1 MSKIK
6 SIFAHEVLDSRGNP
20 TVEVLVKTENGV
32 GRAIVP
38 SGASTGV
45 HEALEL
51 RDGDESRY
59 NGKGVLNA
67 CKNVNDVIAG
77 ELEGQEVTEQEA
89 IDKKMIDL
97 DGTDNK
103 SKLGAN
109 AILGVSMACARAAA
123 AEQGKFLFEYL
134 GSDSRVL
141 PTPMMNIMNG
151 GQHADSGLDIQE
163 FMIVPVG
170 AESFREAL
178 RMGAEIFHKLKGLL
192 KDGGYHTTVGDEGGF
207 APNLDTQEM
216 ALDFILK
223 AVEAAGYKPGE
234 DILLALDPAAS
245 EFYDKESDRYKFKV
259 KGEPQELTSADMIS
273 FWDDWVG
280 KYPFISI
287 EDGLHEDDWKG
298 WQEMMERLGKKIQIV
313 GDDLL
318 VTNVVRL
325 KKAIDLKAANSIL
338 IKMNQIG
345 SLTETIDTI
354 KMAKSVNWTNVVS
367 HRSGETEDTTL
378 ADLAVAL
385 ETGQIK
391 TGSLSRSDRVAK
403 YNQLLRIENQLGS
416 KAKYLGKK
424 AFTNLN

>member
-38 SGASTGV
+38 SGASTGI

-51 RDGDESRY
+51 RDGDENRY
-59 NGKGVLNA
+59 GGKGVLNA

-77 ELEGQEVTEQEA
+77 ELAGQEVSEQEA
-89 IDKKMIDL
+89 IDKKMLEL

-134 GSDSRVL
+134 GADSRVL

-192 KDGGYHTTVGDEGGF
+192 KEGGYHTTVGDEGGF

-223 AVEAAGYKPGE
+223 AVETAGYKPGE

-245 EFYDKESDRYKFKV
+245 EFYDKDSDRYKFKV
-259 KGEPQELTSADMIS
+259 KGEPQEMTGSDMIS
-273 FWDDWVG
+273 FWEDWVG

-298 WQEMMERLGKKIQIV
+298 WQEMMERLGSKIQIV

-318 VTNVVRL
+318 VTNVIRL

-354 KMAKSVNWTNVVS
+354 EMAKSVNWTNVVS